1 MVRSAGVRDGTG
13 PADDDHRSLGDLVAL
28 ATKDISQL
36 VRYEMELAR
45 AELTADARRAGV
57 AGALFGFAAFMGCLI
72 LFALTFA
79 LAYGLQSARVLPGSS
94 ALYVCFL
101 WAALF
106 IALLAVLIAG
116 IALLF
121 LKRFS
126 KMKKTRKTVTDDLEM
141 LRRRDGA
148 SPALPKSESPA
159 LPKS

>member
-1 MVRSAGVRDGTG
+1 MVRSAGVRDGAEPGAGDRQT
-13 PADDDHRSLGDLVAL
+13 LGDLVAQ
-28 ATKDISQL
+28 ATRDISQL
-36 VRYEMELAR
+36 VRYEMDLAR
-45 AELTADARRAGV
+45 AELTADVKRAGV

-79 LAYGLQSARVLPGSS
+79 LAYGLQSARVLPGTS
-94 ALYVCFL
+94 ALYLCFL

-116 IALLF
+116 VGSLL
-121 LKRFS
+121 LRRFS
-126 KMKKTRKTVTDDLEM
+126 KMEKTRKTVTDDLEM

-148 SPALPKSESPA
+148 SPAMPKSEPPA

>member
-1 MVRSAGVRDGTG
+1 MVRSTGVRDEAAPRAG
-13 PADDDHRSLGDLVAL
+13 DRQSLGDLVAQ
-28 ATKDISQL
+28 ATRDISQL

-45 AELTADARRAGV
+45 AELTADVRRAGV

-72 LFALTFA
+72 LFSLTFA
-79 LAYGLQSARVLPGSS
+79 LAYGLNAARVLPGSS

-106 IALLAVLIAG
+106 ILLLALLVAG
-116 IALLF
+116 IAVLVLR
-121 LKRFS
+121 RFS

-159 LPKS
+159 LPKG